1 MDINFH
7 SDLFQYGLIVI
18 ISLTAA
24 SLISWA
30 LRKSID
36 KFIKISSKKMNSD
49 PTKYRFL
56 KNAVSFL
63 VFFGALIFIFLT
75 IPQLKTL
82 GVTLFAG
89 AGVFAAI
96 ALFASQAAFSN
107 IISGIFIVIFKP
119 FKINDIV
126 DIGTLSKGQIEDIT
140 LRHTVIRNFEN
151 RRLII
156 PNSVISNE
164 VITNS
169 DIIDGEICNF
179 CEFDISYD
187 SNVDRAMAI
196 IAKQA
201 IKHPFSIDHRTKEE
215 IQEGIPQ
222 VIVRLVSFGD
232 SSVHLRAY
240 VWSKDHTTGFRMKC
254 DLNKTV
260 KEEFDKSGIE
270 IPFPYRTIV
279 FKDKQKANTDG
290 TISK

>member
-1 MDINFH
+1 MDIH
-7 SDLFQYGLIVI
+7 SDLFHYSLIIVI
-18 ISLTAA
+18 SITAA

-36 KFIKISSKKMNSD
+36 KFIKLSSKKLNSD

-56 KNAVSFL
+56 KNAVSFV
-63 VFFGALIFIFLT
+63 VFFGALVFIFLT
-75 IPQLKTL
+75 IPKLKTL

-126 DIGTLSKGQIEDIT
+126 DIGNLSKGQVEDIT
-140 LRHTVIRNFEN
+140 LRHTVIRSFEN

-156 PNSVISNE
+156 PNSIISNE

-169 DIIDGEICNF
+169 DIIDGDICNF
-179 CEFDISYD
+179 CEFSISYD
-187 SNVDRAMAI
+187 SNIDKAMEI
-196 IAKQA
+196 ISKQA
-201 IKHPFSIDHRTKEE
+201 IEHPSSIDRRTKEE
-215 IQEGIPQ
+215 INEGIPQ
-222 VIVRLVSFGD
+222 IVVRLVSFGD
-232 SSVHLRAY
+232 SSVLLRAY
-240 VWSKDHTTGFRMKC
+240 VWSKDHTSGFRMKC

-279 FKDKQKANTDG
+279 FKDKQQTNTDG